1 MPALGLRQPQ
11 TVGFKRREML
21 HRAGPYHGT
30 NSSGGSDVVDFL
42 ATPFLWV
49 VVTIALY
56 VVAYW
61 GYGKWVDRNV
71 WRSDAKRVTPAHMYM
86 DGVEYFP
93 TSRYVLWGYQFKSVA
108 ALGPIL
114 GPFIGITY
122 GWLPALLW
130 IIGGNFFIGWL
141 QDYGAMM
148 LSVRKE
154 GRSFGPITYEFTGAR
169 GRVNLLAFVLFY
181 LVIISATFIALIAA
195 FWNSFPGTFVA
206 TVGILLA
213 GLLCGQLLYRIKMNV
228 FAVTGIGLALVVL
241 SIYLGVLLPVRLPW
255 GVWNIP
261 VWAAVCAVI
270 LYAAAVLPT
279 PTFIQPTNYLA
290 FYPAYAAIILI
301 LVGALVTPFTNIAV
315 QMPAGPF
322 LMDPQGILGPIWPI
336 LFVAIACGA
345 ISGWHSLVSSSSSS
359 KQLDVETDAL
369 PVGGGAMLSEG
380 LLALASLIAYMI
392 LAPSFFV
399 GRTNVAA
406 WVQGAVNLT
415 TPFLGGL
422 TAPVL
427 TTFFGLVLIIYA
439 LTVQAL
445 VTRFFRLVAGE
456 TWSEGRFHVFG
467 NKHVSTVVGLAI
479 PWGFAVSGSWWA
491 LWLYFGGANQLLA
504 GLAIMLITIHLA
516 RVRAP
521 TKYSLIPGIFMIVT
535 TLSALL
541 WQTWIFTNSVLLYLQ
556 NDPTWVLR
564 NVRPPINTSQ
574 YVLVAVAINAVFVA
588 VGAILFL
595 VGLSM
600 SIRLFRSYRT
610 SMAEARTRAP
620 AAADGGELER

>member
-1 MPALGLRQPQ
+1 MA
-11 TVGFKRREML
+11 
-21 HRAGPYHGT
+21 
-30 NSSGGSDVVDFL
+30 DIL

-56 VVAYW
+56 GVAYW

-93 TSRYVLWGYQFKSVA
+93 VSKYVLWGYQFKSVA

-148 LSVRKE
+148 LSVRRE

-169 GRVNLLAFVLFY
+169 GRTNLLAFVLFY
-181 LVIISATFIALIAA
+181 LIIISAVFIYLIAA
-195 FWNSFPGTFVA
+195 FWNSFHGTFVA
-206 TVGILLA
+206 TIGILLA
-213 GLLCGQLLYRIKMNV
+213 GLLCGQLLYRVKMNV
-228 FAVTGIGLALVVL
+228 FAVTAIGLVLVVV
-241 SIYLGVLLPVRLPW
+241 SIYLGVLVPVSVDF
-255 GVWNIP
+255 GVWNIAF
-261 VWAAVCAVI
+261 WAFLCTII
-270 LYAAAVLPT
+270 LYAAAILPT
-279 PTFIQPTNYLA
+279 PTFVQPTNYLA
-290 FYPAYAAIILI
+290 FFPAYAAIIFI
-301 LVGALVTPFTNIAV
+301 LFGALATPVTNIPV
-315 QMPAGPF
+315 QMPAIATF
-322 LMDPQGILGPIWPI
+322 FDSSIGPIWPI

-359 KQLDVETDAL
+359 KQLDIETDAL
-369 PVGGGAMLSEG
+369 MVGGGAMLSEG
-380 LLALASLIAYMI
+380 LLALASLIAYMV

-399 GRTNVAA
+399 GHTNVQS
-406 WVQGAVNLT
+406 WVTGAVLLT
-415 TPFLGGL
+415 TPFLGAL
-422 TAPVL
+422 TGAVL

-445 VTRFFRLVAGE
+445 VTRFFRLVAAESWG
-456 TWSEGRFHVFG
+456 EGRFHFFG
-467 NKHVSTVVGLAI
+467 NKHVSTFMSLGI
-479 PWGFAVSGSWWA
+479 SWGFAITGSWWA

-516 RVRAP
+516 KTRAR
-521 TKYSLIPGIFMIVT
+521 TRYSLIPGVFMIVT
-535 TLSALL
+535 TLAALV
-541 WQTWIFTNSVLLYLQ
+541 WETWTFLNAAIQYVGFGNSGPLTTQ
-556 NDPTWVLR
+556 
-564 NVRPPINTSQ
+564 VRPPVSSYLTIA
-574 YVLVAVAINAVFVA
+574 LGIDAVFVV
-588 VGAILFL
+588 VGAILFT

-600 SIRLFRSYRT
+600 AIRLFRSYNK
-610 SMAEARTRAP
+610 SMAEARARVP
-620 AAADGGELER
+620 AAADGGEAKR

>member
-1 MPALGLRQPQ
+1 M
-11 TVGFKRREML
+11 
-21 HRAGPYHGT
+21 
-30 NSSGGSDVVDFL
+30 VDFL

-49 VVTIALY
+49 VVTIGLY
-56 VVAYW
+56 GIAYW
-61 GYGKWVDRNV
+61 GYAKWIDRNV
-71 WRSDAKRVTPAHMYM
+71 WRSDAKKTTPAHMYM
-86 DGVEYFP
+86 DGVEFFP
-93 TSRYVLWGYQFKSVA
+93 VSRYVLWGYQFKSVA

-114 GPFIGITY
+114 GPFIGITF
-122 GWLPALLW
+122 GWVPALLW

-154 GRSFGPITYEFTGAR
+154 GRSFGPITYEFTGER
-169 GRVNLLAFVLFY
+169 GRTNLLAFVLFY
-181 LVIISATFIALIAA
+181 LIIISATFIALIAS
-195 FWNSFPGTFVA
+195 FWNAFPGTFVA

-213 GLLCGQLLYRIKMNV
+213 GLLCGQLLYHVKMNV

-241 SIYLGVLLPVRLPW
+241 SIYLGVLFPVTLPW

-261 VWAAVCAVI
+261 VWAFVCTII
-270 LYAAAVLPT
+270 LYAAAILPT

-301 LVGALVTPFTNIAV
+301 LVGALVTPFTNIAIV
-315 QMPAGPF
+315 MPAGPVWF
-322 LMDPQGILGPIWPI
+322 DSTIGPLWPI

-359 KQLDVETDAL
+359 KQLDIETDAL
-369 PVGGGAMLSEG
+369 PVGAGAMLSEG
-380 LLALASLIAYMI
+380 LLALASLIAYMV

-399 GRTNVAA
+399 GRTNVAS
-406 WVQGAVNLT
+406 WVQGAFVLT
-415 TPFLGGL
+415 SPFLGGL
-422 TAPVL
+422 TEAVIK
-427 TTFFGLVLIIYA
+427 TFFGLVLIIYA

-445 VTRFFRLVAGE
+445 VTRFFRLVAAE
-456 TWSEGRFHVFG
+456 TWSEGRFHMFG
-467 NKHVSTVVGLAI
+467 NKHVSTVVGLGV
-479 PWGFAVSGSWWA
+479 PWAFAVTGSWWA

-516 RVRAP
+516 RTRAP
-521 TKYSLIPGIFMIVT
+521 SRYSLVPGVFMIVT

-541 WQTWIFTNSVLLYLQ
+541 WQTWTFLNSVVLYVQ
-556 NDPTWVLR
+556 NNSNTTAVLR
-564 NVRPPINTSQ
+564 NVRAPINTAN
-574 YVLVAVAINAVFVA
+574 YVLVALLINAVFVA

-600 SIRLFRSYRT
+600 AIRLFRSYRT
-610 SMAEARTRAP
+610 SLAEARARAP
-620 AAADGGELER
+620 TAADGGEAEK

>member
-1 MPALGLRQPQ
+1 MPWQALPRG
-11 TVGFKRREML
+11 REI
-21 HRAGPYHGT
+21 
-30 NSSGGSDVVDFL
+30 GGGHVVDIL

-49 VVTIALY
+49 VATIVLY
-56 VVAYW
+56 GIAYW
-61 GYGKWVDRNV
+61 GYAKWIDRNV
-71 WRSDAKRVTPAHMYM
+71 WRSDAKKATPAHMYM

-93 TSRYVLWGYQFKSVA
+93 VSRYVLWGYQFKSVA

-114 GPFIGITY
+114 GPFIGITF

-130 IIGGNFFIGWL
+130 IIAGNFFIGWL
-141 QDYGAMM
+141 QDYGSMM

-169 GRVNLLAFVLFY
+169 GRTNLLAFVLFY
-181 LVIISATFIALIAA
+181 LVIISATFIALIAS
-195 FWNSFPGTFVA
+195 FWIAFPGTFVA
-206 TVGILLA
+206 TIGIILA
-213 GLLCGQLLYRIKMNV
+213 GALCGQLLYRMKMNV
-228 FAVTGIGLALVVL
+228 FAVTGIGLALVVV
-241 SIYLGVLLPVRLPW
+241 SIYLGVLFPVTLPW
-255 GVWNIP
+255 GVWNLP
-261 VWAAVCAVI
+261 VWAAICAVI

-279 PTFIQPTNYLA
+279 PTFVQPTNYLA

-301 LVGALVTPFTNIAV
+301 LVGALITPFTSTTV
-315 QMPAGPF
+315 QMPSGPF
-322 LMDPQGILGPIWPI
+322 LFDPQPILGPIWPI

-359 KQLDVETDAL
+359 KQLDIETDAL

-380 LLALASLIAYMI
+380 LLALASLIAYMV

-406 WVQGAVNLT
+406 WVQGAVVLT
-415 TPFLGGL
+415 TPMLGGL

-427 TTFFGLVLIIYA
+427 RTFFGLVLIIYA

-456 TWSEGRFHVFG
+456 TWGEGRFRALG
-467 NKHVSTVVGLAI
+467 NKHVSSVVGLAI

-516 RVRAP
+516 RVRSP
-521 TKYSLIPGIFMIVT
+521 TKYSLIPGIFMVVT
-535 TLSALL
+535 TLAALL
-541 WQTWIFTNSVLLYLQ
+541 WETWIFLKAVILYAQGTTAAGAGGVL
-556 NDPTWVLR
+556 N
-564 NVRPPINTSQ
+564 NVRPPLNTQ
-574 YVLVAVAINAVFVA
+574 AN
-588 VGAILFL
+588 
-595 VGLSM
+595 
-600 SIRLFRSYRT
+600 
-610 SMAEARTRAP
+610 
-620 AAADGGELER
+620 

>member
-1 MPALGLRQPQ
+1 M
-11 TVGFKRREML
+11 
-21 HRAGPYHGT
+21 
-30 NSSGGSDVVDFL
+30 VDIL
-42 ATPFLWV
+42 STPFLWV
-49 VVTIALY
+49 VVTIGLY
-56 VVAYW
+56 GVAYW
-61 GYGKWVDRNV
+61 GYGKWIDRNV
-71 WRSDAKRVTPAHMYM
+71 WRSDAKKATPAHMYM

-93 TSRYVLWGYQFKSVA
+93 VSRYVLWGYQFKSVA

-114 GPFIGITY
+114 GPFIGITF

-154 GRSFGPITYEFTGAR
+154 GRSFGPITYEFTGAK
-169 GRVNLLAFVLFY
+169 GRTNLLAFVLFY
-181 LVIISATFIALIAA
+181 LIIISATFIALIAS
-195 FWNSFPGTFVA
+195 FWNSFKGTFVA
-206 TVGILLA
+206 TVGILFA
-213 GLLCGQLLYRIKMNV
+213 GLLCGQLLYRVKMNV

-241 SIYLGVLLPVRLPW
+241 SIYLGVLIPVTLPF

-261 VWAAVCAVI
+261 IWAFIAAII
-270 LYAAAVLPT
+270 LYGAAVLPT
-279 PTFIQPTNYLA
+279 PTFVQPTNYLA

-301 LVGALVTPFTNIAV
+301 IIGALATPFVTPPISV

-322 LMDPQGILGPIWPI
+322 LFDPQGILGPIWPI

-359 KQLDVETDAL
+359 KQLDIETDAL

-380 LLALASLIAYMI
+380 LLALASLIAYMV

-406 WVQGAVNLT
+406 WVQGAVVLT

-422 TAPVL
+422 TTPVL

-445 VTRFFRLVAGE
+445 VTRFFRLVAAE

-467 NKHVSTVVGLAI
+467 NKHISTVVGLGI
-479 PWGFAVSGSWWA
+479 PWAFAVTGSWWA

-521 TKYSLIPGIFMIVT
+521 TRYSLIPGVFMIVT
-535 TLSALL
+535 TLAALV
-541 WQTWIFTNSVLLYLQ
+541 WQTGTFLYSVYAYLNNDASWIN
-556 NDPTWVLR
+556 R
-564 NVRPPINTSQ
+564 NVRPPIQNNKD
-574 YVLVAVAINAVFVA
+574 YILVAVGINAVFVV
-588 VGAILFL
+588 VGAVLFA

-600 SIRLFRSYRT
+600 AVRLFRSYRS
-610 SMAEARTRAP
+610 SMAERRARAP
-620 AAADGGELER
+620 AAADGGERER

>member
-1 MPALGLRQPQ
+1 M
-11 TVGFKRREML
+11 
-21 HRAGPYHGT
+21 
-30 NSSGGSDVVDFL
+30 VDIL
-42 ATPFLWV
+42 STPFLWV
-49 VVTIALY
+49 VVTIGLY
-56 VVAYW
+56 GVAYW
-61 GYGKWVDRNV
+61 GYGKWIDRNV
-71 WRSDAKRVTPAHMYM
+71 WRSNAKKATPAHMYM

-93 TSRYVLWGYQFKSVA
+93 VSRYVLWGYQFKSIA

-114 GPFIGITY
+114 GPFIGITF

-169 GRVNLLAFVLFY
+169 GRTNLLAFVLFY
-181 LVIISATFIALIAA
+181 LIIISATFIALIAS
-195 FWNSFPGTFVA
+195 FWNAFPGTFVA

-213 GLLCGQLLYRIKMNV
+213 GLLCGQLLYRVKMNV
-228 FAVTGIGLALVVL
+228 FAVTGIGLAVVVL
-241 SIYLGVLLPVRLPW
+241 SIYLGVAFPITLGF

-261 VWAAVCAVI
+261 IWAFVAAVI

-279 PTFIQPTNYLA
+279 PMFVQPTNYLA
-290 FYPAYAAIILI
+290 FYPAYAAILLI
-301 LVGALVTPFTNIAV
+301 LFGALMTPFWGASFLGLTLPRAPTPISI

-322 LMDPQGILGPIWPI
+322 WFDPQGILGPIWPI

-345 ISGWHSLVSSSSSS
+345 ISGWHSLVSSSSSA
-359 KQLDVETDAL
+359 KQLDIETDAL

-380 LLALASLIAYMI
+380 LLALASLIAYMV

-406 WVQGAVNLT
+406 WVAGAVTLT

-422 TAPVL
+422 TAPIL

-445 VTRFFRLVAGE
+445 VTRFFRLVAAE
-456 TWSEGRFHVFG
+456 SWSEGRFHVFG
-467 NKHVSTVVGLAI
+467 NKHISTVVGLGI
-479 PWGFAVSGSWWA
+479 PWAFAVSGSWWA

-516 RVRAP
+516 RTRAP
-521 TKYSLIPGIFMIVT
+521 TKFSLIPGVFMIVT
-535 TLSALL
+535 TLAALV
-541 WQTWIFTNSVLLYLQ
+541 WQTGTFLYSVWAYLNNDNS
-556 NDPTWVLR
+556 WVLR
-564 NVRPPINTSQ
+564 NVRPPINTKD
-574 YVLVAVAINAVFVA
+574 YILVAVAINAVFVA
-588 VGAILFL
+588 VGTVLFA

-600 SIRLFRSYRT
+600 AVRLFRSYRS
-610 SMAEARTRAP
+610 SMAERRARAP
-620 AAADGGELER
+620 AAADGGERER

>member
-1 MPALGLRQPQ
+1 M
-11 TVGFKRREML
+11 
-21 HRAGPYHGT
+21 
-30 NSSGGSDVVDFL
+30 VDIL

-49 VVTIALY
+49 VATIALY

-61 GYGKWVDRNV
+61 GYGKWIDRNV
-71 WRSDAKRVTPAHMYM
+71 WRSDAKKATPAHMYM

-93 TSRYVLWGYQFKSVA
+93 VSRYVLWGYQFKSVA

-114 GPFIGITY
+114 GPFIGITF

-141 QDYGAMM
+141 QDYGSMM

-154 GRSFGPITYEFTGAR
+154 GRSFGPITYEFTGAK
-169 GRVNLLAFVLFY
+169 GRTNLLAFVLFY
-181 LVIISATFIALIAA
+181 LIIISATFIALIAS
-195 FWNSFPGTFVA
+195 FWNAFPGTFVA
-206 TVGILLA
+206 TLGILLA

-241 SIYLGVLLPVRLPW
+241 SIYLGVLFPISLPW
-255 GVWNIP
+255 GVWNLP
-261 VWAAVCAVI
+261 VWAFICAII

-279 PTFIQPTNYLA
+279 PMFIQPTNYLA

-301 LVGALVTPFTNIAV
+301 LVGAVITPFTNTTI

-322 LMDPQGILGPIWPI
+322 LFDPQGILGPIWPI

-359 KQLDVETDAL
+359 KQLDIETDAL

-380 LLALASLIAYMI
+380 LLALASLIAYMV

-399 GRTNVAA
+399 GRTNVTA
-406 WVQGAVNLT
+406 WVQGAVVLT
-415 TPFLGGL
+415 TPILGGL
-422 TAPVL
+422 TAAVL
-427 TTFFGLVLIIYA
+427 RTFFGLVLIIYA

-456 TWSEGRFHVFG
+456 TWGESRFRALG
-467 NKHVSTVVGLAI
+467 NKHVSTVVGLGV

-521 TKYSLIPGIFMIVT
+521 TRYSLIPGVFMVVT
-535 TLSALL
+535 TLSALV
-541 WQTWIFTNSVLLYLQ
+541 WQTGTFLYSVWAYIQ
-556 NDPTWVLR
+556 KDNTWVLR
-564 NVRPPINTSQ
+564 NVRGPIATDPN
-574 YVLVAVAINAVFVA
+574 LLIVAVAINAIFVVVGAVLFA
-588 VGAILFL
+588 VG
-595 VGLSM
+595 VSM
-600 SIRLFRSYRT
+600 AIRLFRSYSR
-610 SMAEARTRAP
+610 SVAEARGKAP
-620 AAADGGELER
+620 AAADGGTREEESP

>member
-1 MPALGLRQPQ
+1 M
-11 TVGFKRREML
+11 
-21 HRAGPYHGT
+21 
-30 NSSGGSDVVDFL
+30 VDIL

-49 VVTIALY
+49 VATIALY
-56 VVAYW
+56 AVAYW
-61 GYGKWVDRNV
+61 GYGKWIDRNV
-71 WRSDAKRVTPAHMYM
+71 WRSDAKKATPAHMYM

-93 TSRYVLWGYQFKSVA
+93 VSRYVLWGYQFKSVA

-114 GPFIGITY
+114 GPFIGITF

-141 QDYGAMM
+141 QDYGSMM

-169 GRVNLLAFVLFY
+169 GRTNLLAFVLFY
-181 LVIISATFIALIAA
+181 LIIISAAFIALIAS
-195 FWNSFPGTFVA
+195 FWNQFSGTFVA

-213 GLLCGQLLYRIKMNV
+213 GLLCGQLLYRMKMNV

-241 SIYLGVLLPVRLPW
+241 SIYLGVRFPITLPW
-255 GVWNIP
+255 GVWNVPI
-261 VWAAVCAVI
+261 WGLICAVI

-279 PTFIQPTNYLA
+279 PMFVQPTNYLA
-290 FYPAYAAIILI
+290 FYPAYAAIILL
-301 LVGALVTPFTNIAV
+301 LVGALATPFTNIPV
-315 QMPAGPF
+315 SMPSGPF
-322 LMDPQGILGPIWPI
+322 LFDPQGILGPIWPI

-380 LLALASLIAYMI
+380 LLALASLIAYMV
-392 LAPSFFV
+392 LLPSDFA
-399 GRTNVAA
+399 GRTNVGA
-406 WVQGAVNLT
+406 WVLGSVRLT
-415 TPFLGGL
+415 SPFLGSL
-422 TAPVL
+422 TGPVL

-456 TWSEGRFHVFG
+456 TWGEGRFRALG
-467 NKHVSTVVGLAI
+467 NKHVSSVVGLAI

-516 RVRAP
+516 KVRAP
-521 TKYSLIPGIFMIVT
+521 SRYSLIPGVFMVVT
-535 TLSALL
+535 TLAALV
-541 WQTWIFTNSVLLYLQ
+541 WQTGTFLYSVWAYLQ
-556 NDPTWVLR
+556 NDKTWVLR
-564 NVRPPINTSQ
+564 NVRGPIQTDPN
-574 YVLVAVAINAVFVA
+574 LLILAVAINAVFVIIGA
-588 VGAILFL
+588 ALFVVG
-595 VGLSM
+595 VSM
-600 SIRLFRSYRT
+600 AIRLFRSYNR
-610 SMAEARTRAP
+610 SVAEARAKAP
-620 AAADGGELER
+620 AAADGGTAEKGSP

>member
-1 MPALGLRQPQ
+1 M
-11 TVGFKRREML
+11 
-21 HRAGPYHGT
+21 
-30 NSSGGSDVVDFL
+30 VDIL

-49 VVTIALY
+49 VATIALY

-61 GYGKWVDRNV
+61 GYGKWIDRNV
-71 WRSDAKRVTPAHMYM
+71 WRSDPKKATPAHMYM

-93 TSRYVLWGYQFKSVA
+93 VSRYVLWGYQFKSVA

-114 GPFIGITY
+114 GPFIGITF

-169 GRVNLLAFVLFY
+169 GRTNLLAFVLFY
-181 LVIISATFIALIAA
+181 LIIISATFIALIAT
-195 FWNSFPGTFVA
+195 FWNTFSGTFVA
-206 TVGILLA
+206 TIGILLA
-213 GLLCGQLLYRIKMNV
+213 GLLCGQLLYRMKMNV
-228 FAVTGIGLALVVL
+228 FAVTGIGLALVVV
-241 SIYLGVLLPVRLPW
+241 SIYLGVLLPVKLPW
-255 GVWNIP
+255 GVWNLP
-261 VWAAVCAVI
+261 VWAFICAVI

-279 PTFIQPTNYLA
+279 PMFIQPTNYLA
-290 FYPAYAAIILI
+290 FYPAYAAIILL
-301 LVGALVTPFTNIAV
+301 LVGALATPFTNIPV
-315 QMPAGPF
+315 SMPSGPF
-322 LMDPQGILGPIWPI
+322 LFDPQGILGPIWPI

-380 LLALASLIAYMI
+380 LLALASLIAYMV
-392 LAPSFFV
+392 LLPADFT
-399 GRTNVAA
+399 GRTNVGA
-406 WVQGAVNLT
+406 WVFGAVKLT

-422 TAPVL
+422 TTAVL

-456 TWSEGRFHVFG
+456 TWGEGRFRALG
-467 NKHVSTVVGLAI
+467 NKHVSSVVGLAI

-521 TKYSLIPGIFMIVT
+521 SVYSLIPGVFMVVT
-535 TLSALL
+535 TLAALI
-541 WQTWIFTNSVLLYLQ
+541 WQTGTFLYSVWAYLQ
-556 NDPTWVLR
+556 NDKSWVLR
-564 NVRPPINTSQ
+564 NVRGPIQSDPN
-574 YVLVAVAINAVFVA
+574 LLILAVAINAVFVI
-588 VGAILFL
+588 VGAALFV
-595 VGLSM
+595 VGVSM
-600 SIRLFRSYRT
+600 AIRLFRSYFR
-610 SMAEARTRAP
+610 SRLEAIGRAP
-620 AAADGGELER
+620 AATDGGTMEKRSP

>member
-1 MPALGLRQPQ
+1 VADF
-11 TVGFKRREML
+11 VG
-21 HRAGPYHGT
+21 
-30 NSSGGSDVVDFL
+30 
-42 ATPFLWV
+42 TPFLWV
-49 VVTIALY
+49 IIAIGLY
-56 VVAYW
+56 GVAYW
-61 GYGKWVDRNV
+61 GYGKWIDRNV
-71 WRSDAKRVTPAHMYM
+71 WQSNAKRTTPAHMYM

-93 TSRYVLWGYQFKSVA
+93 VSRYVLWGYQFKSVA

-114 GPFIGITY
+114 GPFIGVTY

-141 QDYGAMM
+141 QDYGSMM

-154 GRSFGPITYEFTGAR
+154 GRSFGPITYEFTGAK
-169 GRVNLLAFVLFY
+169 GRSNLLAFVLFY
-181 LVIISATFIALIAA
+181 LIIISAAFIALIAV
-195 FWNSFPGTFVA
+195 FWNSFNGTTFVP
-206 TVGILLA
+206 TIGILLA
-213 GLLCGQLLYRIKMNV
+213 GLLCGQLLYRVKMNV

-241 SIYLGVLLPVRLPW
+241 SLYLGTILPVKLPW
-255 GVWNIP
+255 GNYNVA
-261 VWAAVCAVI
+261 VWAGICVLI
-270 LYAAAVLPT
+270 LYIAAILPT

-290 FYPAYAAIILI
+290 FYPAYAAVILI
-301 LVGALVTPFTNIAV
+301 LVGALATPFTGVTI
-315 QMPAGPF
+315 QLPAGPF
-322 LMDPQGILGPIWPI
+322 LNDPQGILGPIWPI

-359 KQLDVETDAL
+359 KQLDIETDAL

-380 LLALASLIAYMI
+380 LLALASLIAYMV

-406 WVQGAVNLT
+406 WVAGAVTLT
-415 TPFLGGL
+415 TPFLGSL

-445 VTRFFRLVAGE
+445 VTRFFRLVAAE

-467 NKHVSTVVGLAI
+467 NKHVSTVVGLGI
-479 PWGFAVSGSWWA
+479 PWAFAVSGSWWA

-516 RVRAP
+516 RTRAP
-521 TKYSLIPGIFMIVT
+521 TRFSLIPGIFMIVT
-535 TLSALL
+535 TLAALA
-541 WQTWIFTNSVLLYLQ
+541 WQTATFLYSVYAYLNNDSSWI
-556 NDPTWVLR
+556 LR
-564 NVRPPINTSQ
+564 NVRPPINTKD
-574 YVLVAVAINAVFVA
+574 YILVAVAINGVFVA
-588 VGAILFL
+588 VGAVLFA

-600 SIRLFRSYRT
+600 AVRLFRSYRS
-610 SMAEARTRAP
+610 SMAERRARAP
-620 AAADGGELER
+620 AAADGGERER

>member
-1 MPALGLRQPQ
+1 M
-11 TVGFKRREML
+11 
-21 HRAGPYHGT
+21 
-30 NSSGGSDVVDFL
+30 VDIL

-49 VVTIALY
+49 VATLALY

-61 GYGKWVDRNV
+61 GYGKWIDRNV
-71 WRSDAKRVTPAHMYM
+71 WRSDAKRATPAHMYM

-114 GPFIGITY
+114 GPFIGVTF

-141 QDYGAMM
+141 QDYGSMM

-154 GRSFGPITYEFTGAR
+154 GRSFGPITYEFTGAK
-169 GRVNLLAFVLFY
+169 GRTNLLAFVLFY
-181 LVIISATFIALIAA
+181 LIIISAAFIALIAV
-195 FWNSFPGTFVA
+195 FWNSFNGTTFVP
-206 TVGILLA
+206 TIGILVA
-213 GLLCGQLLYRIKMNV
+213 GLLCGQLLYRVKMNV

-241 SIYLGVLLPVRLPW
+241 SLYLGTILPVKLPW
-255 GVWNIP
+255 GTWNVAVWGGIC
-261 VWAAVCAVI
+261 VLI
-270 LYAAAVLPT
+270 LYLAAILPT

-290 FYPAYAAIILI
+290 FYPAYAAIILL
-301 LVGALVTPFTNIAV
+301 LVGALATPFTNIKV

-322 LMDPQGILGPIWPI
+322 LFDPQGILGPIWPI

-359 KQLDVETDAL
+359 KQLDIETDAL

-380 LLALASLIAYMI
+380 LLALGSLIAYMV

-399 GRTNVAA
+399 GRTNVTA
-406 WVQGAVNLT
+406 WVAGAVVLT

-422 TAPVL
+422 TTAVL

-445 VTRFFRLVAGE
+445 VTRFFRLVAAE
-456 TWSEGRFHVFG
+456 TWSEGRFRVFG
-467 NKHVSTVVGLAI
+467 NKHVSTVVGLGI
-479 PWGFAVSGSWWA
+479 PWAFAVSGSWWA

-516 RVRAP
+516 RTRAP
-521 TKYSLIPGIFMIVT
+521 TKFSLIPGVFMVVT
-535 TLSALL
+535 TLAALV
-541 WQTWIFTNSVLLYLQ
+541 WQTWTFLYSVWLYVQ
-556 NDPTWVLR
+556 GDKSWIIR
-564 NVRPPINTSQ
+564 NVRGPIQTDSN
-574 YVLVAVAINAVFVA
+574 LILIAVGINAVFVL
-588 VGAILFL
+588 VGAVLFGI
-595 VGLSM
+595 GLSM
-600 SIRLFRSYRT
+600 AIRLFRSYRT
-610 SMAEARTRAP
+610 SMTEARARAP
-620 AAADGGELER
+620 AAADGGTREK